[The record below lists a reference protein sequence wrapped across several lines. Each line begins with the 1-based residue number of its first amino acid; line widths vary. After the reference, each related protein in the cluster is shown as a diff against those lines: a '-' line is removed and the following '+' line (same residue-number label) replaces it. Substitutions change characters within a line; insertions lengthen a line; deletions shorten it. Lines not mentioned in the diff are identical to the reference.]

1 MRMTSAQRGLTLI
14 ELMVTLTLLGI
25 VLATVAPGFGRW
37 IANTRVRTAAEELQN
52 ALRLAQTE
60 AVRRNRQMVFVL
72 TNDAPSLT
80 STPTANANNWVVRAL
95 PLAGETADSTFFAGG
110 GTFAKAQSV
119 SVTGAAIVCFNSL
132 GRQVANSSTGL
143 GSDCA
148 APGASSNYNVSS
160 PRADRPMR
168 VQTFRGGRI
177 RMCDPA
183 KTLSATVPDGC

>member
-1 MRMTSAQRGLTLI
+1 MNTEQKGLTLI

-25 VLATVAPGFGRW
+25 VLAAVAPGFGRW
-37 IANTRVRTAAEELQN
+37 IANTKVRTTAEELQN

-60 AVRRNRQMVFVL
+60 AVRRNRQMVFML

-80 STPTANANNWVVRAL
+80 ATPTANANNWVVRAL
-95 PLAGETADSTFFAGG
+95 PIAGETADDSFFAGG
-110 GTFAKAQSV
+110 GSFAKAQTV
-119 SVTGAAIVCFNSL
+119 SVTGAAVVCFNSL

-143 GSDCA
+143 GSNCA
-148 APGASSNYNVSS
+148 APGATSNYNVSAS
-160 PRADRPMR
+160 ASDRPMR